1 MSDKIILDGDSSG
14 AVRAVKQV
22 EDRLATLN
30 GKLSGFQSA
39 IAGLALGGFITQA
52 LNATIAVQRMADA
65 TGIASSSVQGFASAI
80 TAAGGS
86 TDRAL
91 DGISDLVK
99 NLGDASRGSLEL
111 QKAFGLVGVSI
122 NDLRTLS
129 EQDILRKT
137 VAGLAA
143 MPDSAR
149 RTAIGMQL
157 MGESI
162 KGINLQQVNRDLD
175 QYIAK
180 AGNMTGPMASAQK
193 AQQNLAVAMENFRTA
208 TLTALAPL
216 LQFLANLKT
225 DQIERFI
232 TATVQIGAALASIA
246 AGIKVFQVLGAVLAG
261 VGTAFAAVKGYAILA
276 GTGIGV
282 LAGTVTS
289 FKIQWGGLLKDL
301 VKVSSIKDVFTALGT
316 TIGVFV
322 SKRLPFLLSGLRMI
336 GPFGAIAATAIYG
349 LNKALE
355 YTTGK
360 DAGGWFDK
368 LIGKTK
374 AVENQADKTKE
385 TLDRLGITPNETA
398 GAGRGG
404 QGGATADEI
413 SGQQQL
419 REVIDAAALAYNKQR
434 ETILAGVEAYKL
446 SNAEIINRL
455 QQEGRLANMTE
466 QQRQI
471 EETLYSFREGKIKE
485 VARLQ
490 AEYDKIRK
498 SGTDDE
504 KKVLPDIKAAIDSV
518 NSSYAQQVLEVEKL
532 ARSNQ
537 NLVELRKQMIALSE
551 FSIKTEIDG
560 SMALRSIQDDI
571 AKLTMTEIEKKY
583 YDIARA
589 AENSARAAI
598 DAENS
603 RRRAMG
609 VPEMTQAEVQRY
621 YEVAARGIGT
631 LQRAQEQHY
640 RQSRTWSTG
649 WVKAFKEYREA
660 AGDAASRAA
669 NLFKKA
675 TQGMEDAIVNFAK
688 TGKFEWKSFV
698 ADMAE
703 ELLRGQIR
711 QVIAKTLG
719 PIADLMG
726 LDLGNLGGQ
735 APGGSP
741 SNPMYVIDIA
751 GGGGGTG
758 GGFGGQRGAGV
769 GQGQGQGGLG
779 TIFSGVKNV
788 AGQVWDT
795 VKNVGSTIG
804 NVFGGVVDTVSNIGS
819 GIWDAVSGIGSS
831 VMDFF
836 GGFFANG
843 GTLGAG
849 KWGVVGERGPE
860 IISGPATITPM
871 NGMGGQQYVT
881 YNINAV
887 DASSFKALVARD
899 PGFIHAVAMQGGMAI
914 PSRR

>member
-65 TGIASSSVQGFASAI
+65 TGIASASVQGFASAI
-80 TAAGGS
+80 VAAGGS

-99 NLGDASRGSLEL
+99 NIGDAARGSGEL

-137 VAGLAA
+137 IAGLAA

-149 RTAIGMQL
+149 RTAVGMQL

-175 QYIAK
+175 QYTAK

-208 TLTALAPL
+208 TMTALAPL
-216 LQFLANLKT
+216 LQFLANLKPE
-225 DQIERFI
+225 QIERFI
-232 TATVQIGAALASIA
+232 TATVQLGAALASIA

-276 GTGIGV
+276 GSGIGV

-289 FKIQWGGLLKDL
+289 FKIQWVGLLKDL
-301 VKVSSIKDVFTALGT
+301 SKVSSIKDVFTALGT

-360 DAGGWFDK
+360 DIGGWFDK
-368 LIGKTK
+368 LRGKTK
-374 AVENQADKTKE
+374 DLAPPPPPPAPPPPPD
-385 TLDRLGITPNETA
+385 
-398 GAGRGG
+398 
-404 QGGATADEI
+404 QGGATDDQI
-413 SGQQQL
+413 DNQRHL
-419 REVIDAAALAYNKQR
+419 RDVVDAAALAYNKQR
-434 ETILAGVEAYKL
+434 ETILAGVEAYRL
-446 SNAEIINRL
+446 SNTEIINRL

-498 SGTDDE
+498 SGTEDE

-758 GGFGGQRGAGV
+758 GGFGGQRGAGQ
-769 GQGQGQGGLG
+769 GQGQGQSSIGN
-779 TIFSGVKNV
+779 IFSGVKNV

-795 VKNVGSTIG
+795 VKNVGSTVG
-804 NVFGGVVDTVSNIGS
+804 SVFSGVVDTVSNIGS

-899 PGFIHAVAMQGGMAI
+899 PAFIHAVAMQGGMAI

>member
-1 MSDKIILDGDSSG
+1 M
-14 AVRAVKQV
+14 
-22 EDRLATLN
+22 
-30 GKLSGFQSA
+30 
-39 IAGLALGGFITQA
+39 
-52 LNATIAVQRMADA
+52 
-65 TGIASSSVQGFASAI
+65 
-80 TAAGGS
+80 
-86 TDRAL
+86 
-91 DGISDLVK
+91 
-99 NLGDASRGSLEL
+99 
-111 QKAFGLVGVSI
+111 
-122 NDLRTLS
+122 
-129 EQDILRKT
+129 
-137 VAGLAA
+137 
-143 MPDSAR
+143 
-149 RTAIGMQL
+149 
-157 MGESI
+157 
-162 KGINLQQVNRDLD
+162 
-175 QYIAK
+175 
-180 AGNMTGPMASAQK
+180 
-193 AQQNLAVAMENFRTA
+193 
-208 TLTALAPL
+208 
-216 LQFLANLKT
+216 
-225 DQIERFI
+225 
-232 TATVQIGAALASIA
+232 
-246 AGIKVFQVLGAVLAG
+246 
-261 VGTAFAAVKGYAILA
+261 
-276 GTGIGV
+276 
-282 LAGTVTS
+282 
-289 FKIQWGGLLKDL
+289 
-301 VKVSSIKDVFTALGT
+301 
-316 TIGVFV
+316 
-322 SKRLPFLLSGLRMI
+322 
-336 GPFGAIAATAIYG
+336 
-349 LNKALE
+349 
-355 YTTGK
+355 
-360 DAGGWFDK
+360 
-368 LIGKTK
+368 
-374 AVENQADKTKE
+374 
-385 TLDRLGITPNETA
+385 
-398 GAGRGG
+398 
-404 QGGATADEI
+404 
-413 SGQQQL
+413 
-419 REVIDAAALAYNKQR
+419 
-434 ETILAGVEAYKL
+434 
-446 SNAEIINRL
+446 
-455 QQEGRLANMTE
+455 
-466 QQRQI
+466 
-471 EETLYSFREGKIKE
+471 
-485 VARLQ
+485 
-490 AEYDKIRK
+490 
-498 SGTDDE
+498 
-504 KKVLPDIKAAIDSV
+504 PDIKAAIDSV

-640 RQSRTWSTG
+640 QQSRTWSTG

-698 ADMAE
+698 QDMAE

-758 GGFGGQRGAGV
+758 GGFGGQRGAGA
-769 GQGQGQGGLG
+769 GQSQGQGGIG
-779 TIFSGVKNV
+779 NIFSGVKNV

-795 VKNVGSTIG
+795 VKNVGSTVG
-804 NVFGGVVDTVSNIGS
+804 SVFSGVVDTVSNIGS